1 MIDNGRYVIDVLDIT
16 LNVIDMMAFSEQE
29 SFSPAALA
37 RKFNINRSRMFRIL
51 KTLERR
57 NYVEYSPK
65 TETYRLG
72 IKILVLSENIRNRL
86 SLRHEAEEVLKTM
99 AAETG
104 DAAHLV
110 VLNGKSAII
119 VDLYLGDNNLQVA
132 TPIGQIMPL
141 HVGASPKLLL
151 AYLPSKERERIL
163 AHIELTQY
171 TPNTITNLSTFRQ
184 TLNEIRRSGYS
195 IDDQEFEI
203 GVYAFAAPV
212 YDHSGNIIAGVTIT
226 TPAAR
231 YTPERREKLIQ
242 TVVAA
247 GNQLSRR
254 LGYQF
259 DI

>member
-1 MIDNGRYVIDVLDIT
+1 MTDNGRYVIDVLDIT
-16 LNVIDMMAFSEQE
+16 LNVIDMMASSEQE

-37 RKFNINRSRMFRIL
+37 REFNINRSRMFRIL

-57 NYVEYSPK
+57 NYVEYSPI

-72 IKILVLSENIRNRL
+72 LKFLVLSENIRNRL
-86 SLRHEAEEVLKTM
+86 SLRHEAEDVLKTM

-132 TPIGQIMPL
+132 APIGQIMPL

-151 AYLPSKERERIL
+151 AYLPTNEREHIL
-163 AHIELTQY
+163 AHIELKQY

-184 TLNEIRRSGYS
+184 ILNEIRRIGYS

-212 YDHSGNIIAGVTIT
+212 HDHSGKVIAGVTIT

-247 GNQLSRR
+247 GKKLSVR
-254 LGYQF
+254 LGYQL